1 MRVVK
6 GLLVKKFDL
15 IVIGAGPGGYVC
27 AIRAAQL
34 GLKVSCIDS
43 RAALG
48 GTCLNVGCIPSKALL
63 ESSHLYH
70 AAQHDFAQHGIAC
83 PDLQLDLA
91 RMLQRKDQVVQKL
104 TQGIA
109 YLMRK
114 NNITVVS
121 GHAKFT
127 DAHTLSVDQQTLTAP
142 HIVIATGS
150 APIAIPSAPFD
161 GTHIVSSTEAL
172 TFKQVPARLAVIG
185 GGVIGLEMASV
196 WSRLGSAVT
205 IIEAQAQLLSDMDND
220 CAATIQKIMHKQGV
234 KFHLNSMLAS
244 AKIKNAQVTLTFGEQ
259 QETFDKVLVAV
270 GRKAYTE
277 GLALDSLGV
286 ACNDRGEIIVD
297 KQWRTAAA
305 GVYAIGDVI
314 GGAMLA
320 HKAEEEGVAVAEN
333 IAGQAGHVNYDAVPA
348 VVYTFPEVAGLGLT
362 ATQAQARGIQ
372 IKESKFPFSANG
384 RALAAG
390 NSEGFVKIIA
400 DASSDEMLGAH
411 IVGAQASELIAELAL
426 AREYRASAEDIA
438 RTVHAHPTLAEVT
451 KEAALGIAGR
461 AVHL

>member
-1 MRVVK
+1 MNN
-6 GLLVKKFDL
+6 FDL

-34 GLKVSCIDS
+34 GLKVCCIDS

-70 AAQHDFAQHGIAC
+70 VAQHNFAPHGIAC
-83 PDLQLDLA
+83 TNVELNLP
-91 RMLQRKDQVVQKL
+91 RMLQRKDKVVQKL
-104 TQGIA
+104 TKGIA
-109 YLMRK
+109 YLMQK
-114 NNITVVS
+114 NNINVVHGQAS
-121 GHAKFT
+121 FVAPHKIQVAEQK
-127 DAHTLSVDQQTLTAP
+127 LTAP

-150 APIAIPSAPFD
+150 APIAIASAPFD
-161 GTHIVSSTEAL
+161 GTHIVSSTAAL
-172 TFKQVPARLAVIG
+172 EFTQVPSSLAVIG

-205 IIEAQAQLLSDMDND
+205 IIEAQARLLSDMDAD
-220 CAATIQKIMHKQGV
+220 CATTIQKTMQKQGI
-234 KFHLNSMLAS
+234 KFQLNT
-244 AKIKNAQVTLTFGEQ
+244 TLTSATVQNNAVELTYGEHTQ
-259 QETFDKVLVAV
+259 TFDKVLVAV
-270 GRKAYTE
+270 GRKAYSE
-277 GLALDSLGV
+277 GLQLDHSGV
-286 ACNDRGEIIVD
+286 ACNARGEIEVD
-297 KQWRTAAA
+297 KQWRTAAE

-333 IAGQAGHVNYDAVPA
+333 IAGQAGHVNYAAVPA
-348 VVYTFPEVAGLGLT
+348 VVYTFPEVVALGMT
-362 ATQAQARGIQ
+362 AAQAKAQGMQ
-372 IKESKFPFSANG
+372 VKESKFPFSANG

-390 NSEGFVKIIA
+390 NSDGFVKIIA
-400 DASSDEMLGAH
+400 DATSDEMLGAH

-461 AVHL
+461 TVHL

>member
-1 MRVVK
+1 MSS
-6 GLLVKKFDL
+6 FDL

-34 GLKVSCIDS
+34 GLKVCCIDS
-43 RAALG
+43 RTALG

-70 AAQHDFAQHGIAC
+70 LAQTGFAPHGIAC
-83 PDLQLDLA
+83 NSIKLDLT
-91 RMLQRKDQVVQKL
+91 RMLRRKDAVVQKL
-104 TQGIA
+104 TEGIA
-109 YLMRK
+109 ALMRK
-114 NNITVVS
+114 NNITVVT
-121 GHAKFT
+121 GHASFV
-127 DAHTLSVDQQTLTAP
+127 APHQLQVAAQQELTAP

-150 APIAIPSAPFD
+150 APLSIDRAPFD
-161 GTHIVSSTEAL
+161 GKHIVSSTEAL
-172 TFKQVPARLAVIG
+172 AFTAVPPSLAVIG

-196 WSRLGSAVT
+196 WSRLGSDVT
-205 IIEAQAQLLSDMDND
+205 IIEAQPRLLSDMDAD
-220 CAATIQKIMHKQGV
+220 CAKTIGTVMQKQGI
-234 KFHLNSMLAS
+234 KFHLNTSLNA
-244 AKIKNAQVTLTFGEQ
+244 ATVKKNRVELDYGEHTQTFS
-259 QETFDKVLVAV
+259 KVLIAI

-277 GLALDSLGV
+277 GLGLDKIAVSCK
-286 ACNDRGEIIVD
+286 ARGEIEVD
-297 KQWRTAAA
+297 TRWCTAAE

-320 HKAEEEGVAVAEN
+320 HKAEEEGIAVAEN
-333 IAGQAGHVNYDAVPA
+333 IAGHAGHVNYSAVPA
-348 VVYTFPEVAGLGLT
+348 VVYTFPEVAAVGMTAEQAKTQGL
-362 ATQAQARGIQ
+362 QV
-372 IKESKFPFSANG
+372 KESRFPFSANG

-400 DASSDEMLGAH
+400 DAASDEVLGAH

-438 RTVHAHPTLAEVT
+438 RAVHAHPSLAEVT

-461 AVHL
+461 MVHR

>member
-1 MRVVK
+1 MKVK
-6 GLLVKKFDL
+6 NFDL

-34 GLKVSCIDS
+34 GLKVACIDS

-70 AAQHDFAQHGIAC
+70 AAQHDFAAHGIAC
-83 PDLQLDLA
+83 PDIELDLA
-91 RMLQRKDQVVQKL
+91 RMLQRKDKVVKKL
-104 TQGIA
+104 TKGIA
-109 YLMRK
+109 YLMQK
-114 NNITVVS
+114 NNITVVP
-121 GHAKFT
+121 GQAEF
-127 DAHTLSVDQQTLTAP
+127 TAP
-142 HIVIATGS
+142 QTVSVGKQALHAQHIVIATGS

-161 GTHIVSSTEAL
+161 GKHIVSSTEAL
-172 TFKQVPARLAVIG
+172 EFKQVPARLAVIG

-196 WSRLGSAVT
+196 WSRLGSDVT
-205 IIEAQAQLLSDMDND
+205 IIEAQPRLLSDMDKD

-234 KFHLNSMLAS
+234 KFYLNTMLDS
-244 AKIKNAQVTLTFGEQ
+244 AKIQDEQVVLTFGEQ
-259 QETFDKVLVAV
+259 QENFDKVLVAV

-277 GLALDSLGV
+277 GLGLDKIGV
-286 ACNDRGEIIVD
+286 AGNERGEIAVD
-297 KQWRTAAA
+297 QQWRTAAT

-333 IAGQAGHVNYDAVPA
+333 IAGHAGHVNYDAVPA

-362 ATQAQARGIQ
+362 EEQAQARGIEV
-372 IKESKFPFSANG
+372 KASKFPFSANG

-400 DASSDEMLGAH
+400 DANSDEMLGAH

-426 AREYRASAEDIA
+426 AREYRASAEDVA

-461 AVHL
+461 TVHL

>member
-1 MRVVK
+1 MQN
-6 GLLVKKFDL
+6 FDV

-34 GLKVSCIDS
+34 GLKVCCIDS
-43 RAALG
+43 RAELG

-70 AAQHDFAQHGIAC
+70 MAQADFAAHGVVC
-83 PDLQLDLA
+83 NNVKLDLA
-91 RMLQRKDQVVQKL
+91 RMLQRKDKIVQKL

-109 YLMRK
+109 YLLKKNKITRK
-114 NNITVVS
+114 H
-121 GHAKFT
+121 GHAAFI
-127 DAHTLSVDQQTLTAP
+127 APQQVRVADEQLTAA

-150 APIAIPSAPFD
+150 APIAIDSAPFD
-161 GTHIVSSTEAL
+161 GKHIVSSTEAL
-172 TFKQVPARLAVIG
+172 AFTTLPTSLAVIG

-196 WSRLGSAVT
+196 WQRLGSKVT
-205 IIEAQAQLLSDMDND
+205 VIEAQSQLLGDMDAE
-220 CAATIQKIMHKQGV
+220 CAAAIQSIMQKQGV
-234 KFHLNSMLAS
+234 KFQLET
-244 AKIKNAQVTLTFGEQ
+244 TLTAATVQKNKVKLRYGDNEQ
-259 QETFDKVLVAV
+259 SFDRVLVAV
-270 GRKAYTE
+270 GRRPYTE
-277 GLALDSLGV
+277 ELGLDQIGV
-286 ACNDRGEIIVD
+286 QCNARGAIAVD
-297 KQWRTAAA
+297 TQWRTAAT

-333 IAGQAGHVNYDAVPA
+333 IAGHAGHVNYDAVA
-348 VVYTFPEVAGLGLT
+348 AIVYTFPEIAAVGMT
-362 ATQAQARGIQ
+362 AAQAEAQGF
-372 IKESKFPFSANG
+372 KVKTSKFPFSANG

-390 NSEGFVKIIA
+390 HSDGFVKIVA

-411 IVGAQASELIAELAL
+411 IVAAQASELIAELAL

-438 RTVHAHPTLAEVT
+438 RTVHAHPTLAEAT
-451 KEAALGIAGR
+451 KEAALGIAGQ